1 MQGYEVRTHDDERAA
16 TVVDRE
22 GAFLIVEHGVV
33 FKHRRAL
40 PVSLVSVDDDE
51 QVVRTAVS
59 RELLETAPE
68 VEDGELDVTATERH
82 YGLAA
87 GEIQADAAYNHALLE
102 AFDDGADGEPA
113 IAGLTQS
120 FGFARDRL
128 HRCGDLLGSDCL
140 KARERQQLAH

>member
-51 QVVRTAVS
+51 QVVRTTVS

-82 YGLAA
+82 YGRAA
-87 GEIQADAAYNHALLE
+87 GEDAPETLGYGDVAP
-102 AFDDGADGEPA
+102 DDPAWSAEHQEQRQGIESAGE
-113 IAGLTQS
+113 QR
-120 FGFARDRL
+120 ARLRDSL
-128 HRCGDLLGSDCL
+128 
-140 KARERQQLAH
+140 